1 VNSGLHTQRHTHRD
15 THTHTQRQTHTDT
28 QTQTDTQTHRHT
40 HTDTHTHTHTVGRDY
55 KRGRVAE
62 IAQQVQAPATKPN
75 SLSLIPETHL
85 VL

>member
-1 VNSGLHTQRHTHRD
+1 MGYTHRD
-15 THTHTQRQTHTDT
+15 THTETHTHTHRDRH
-28 QTQTDTQTHRHT
+28 TQTHRHRQTHRHTDT
-40 HTDTHTHTHTVGRDY
+40 HTQTHTHTHTVGRDY